1 MENIFSIMVLRSL
14 EQFEKGLQIYSSNNT
29 RVDGSGKLHGMILIW
44 SLVRWQIEP
53 RPSGFIHSSVSSTSK
68 FLLVDLAI
76 VNASSGNGKDN
87 QDSATPCSRT
97 NKPGVMMKQVNG
109 RSYRRASSA
118 TLLTSFCVKVYL

>member
-76 VNASSGNGKDN
+76 VNASSGNVT
-87 QDSATPCSRT
+87 TPIWNLDIAS
-97 NKPGVMMKQVNG
+97 GVLTLS
-109 RSYRRASSA
+109 SYHSTFFR
-118 TLLTSFCVKVYL
+118 